1 VKLTSSYDVGMF
13 EWLQG
18 LMPTSAFFKENYKE
32 IIFSIFCI
40 IGLAMYIYVTLYKTS
55 TALIP
60 DGIGTTSKDQGEKLL
75 AYSEPKKN
83 SKRATVSN
91 LPTMNAPTSLI
102 NFYALGCRYSGY
114 IGPMENGYF
123 NPDIAI
129 QHSVN
134 LGCRVFVLDID
145 YFDGQGITTT
155 YIPRISVQD
164 VQGKNMIQFNDKY
177 KLNDPVG
184 EIRHVCESINTYA
197 FSSACQNAEDP
208 VIIVLYFHRKPPG
221 GKNSPAVL
229 TYYSKVAE
237 ALGPFQNRLITN
249 EVHNGVFH
257 RQKQEHNLLS
267 GNIKNYTGK
276 VLIFSNAD
284 TSGFRESSVPYE
296 PYKDLDFLV
305 NLRLIFSQTK
315 MGITEKDTTSYGIL
329 QTADDYMSIPTD
341 RVSETIEETKKKWT
355 ICLSS
360 NPSIPIPEY
369 IYNKITSLYGV
380 HCVPACLFD
389 TDASAYLFTADL
401 FEKYGFIPKPCPPP
415 NSKGLCLCYIPPPIV
430 VAAPASDT
438 MNSKGGVLSSPEGP
452 NSS

>member
-1 VKLTSSYDVGMF
+1 MF

-18 LMPTSAFFKENYKE
+18 IMPKGDYFKENYKE
-32 IIFSIFCI
+32 ILFSIICLV
-40 IGLAMYIYVTLYKTS
+40 GLIMYMYITLYTTS
-55 TALIP
+55 RNLIP
-60 DGIGTTSKDQGEKLL
+60 DGINTPAADQAKKLL
-75 AYSEPKKN
+75 AYSDPKKN
-83 SKRATVSN
+83 SKRAIVYN
-91 LPTMNAPTSLI
+91 LPTMNAPSSLI

-123 NPDIAI
+123 NSDIAI

-145 YFDGQGITTT
+145 YYEGNGITTT
-155 YIPRISVQD
+155 YIPRICVQD

-184 EIRHVCESINTYA
+184 EIRRVCESINTYA
-197 FSSACQNAEDP
+197 FSSACQNAADP

-221 GKNSPAVL
+221 SKNDTAVL

-257 RQKQEHNLLS
+257 RQKQEDNLLY
-267 GNIKNYTGK
+267 GNITNYTGR

-284 TSGFRESSVPYE
+284 TSGFRDSIVPYQ

-305 NLRLIFSQTK
+305 NLRLSYTETAL
-315 MGITEKDTTSYGIL
+315 GITEKDTPSFGIL
-329 QTADDYMSIPTD
+329 QSVDNYTSIPAD
-341 RVSETIEETKKKWT
+341 RMDAMKEQTKKKWT

-360 NPSIPIPEY
+360 NPSIPVSPE
-369 IYNKITSLYGV
+369 IYNKITSLYGIN
-380 HCVPACLFD
+380 CVPAFLFD
-389 TDASAYLFTADL
+389 TEASSFLFAANL
-401 FEKYGFIPKPCPPP
+401 FEKNGYIPKPCPDPKT
-415 NSKGLCLCYIPPPIV
+415 SSCLCYIPPAIAVPGL
-430 VAAPASDT
+430 ASAT
-438 MNSKGGVLSSPEGP
+438 MNSDGGNLPSPIPPG
-452 NSS
+452 SIGTTT